1 MPTLGEKLR
10 RARDKKGYS
19 LDDLAKLS
27 GSSKSYLWELENRP
41 DRRPSAEKL
50 TEIARH
56 LDLTTE
62 YLLDDKA
69 EFDDAQLKEAF
80 FRKFNQLDDDAKS
93 KINQMIEVWGKKA

>member
-10 RARDKKGYS
+10 RARDIKGYS
-19 LDDLAKLS
+19 LDDLAKVS

-56 LDLTTE
+56 LDLTAD

-93 KINQMIEVWGKKA
+93 KIKQMIDVWGKKP